1 MDSDV
6 STSMTSINRQG
17 RQGRRLIGGAVAAV
31 VAVVVAAAVVVGGT
45 LQHTKAGTS
54 GALGMNATTISIT
67 PSSVTISIS
76 RTMQPISA
84 TATVDPTESGNV
96 VTWTSSNTNYCTI
109 ASPLVSLNSST
120 VKVTCNKAA
129 IDRSVV
135 ITASANKSIT
145 ATESITITA

>member
-17 RQGRRLIGGAVAAV
+17 RQGRRLIGGALA
-31 VAVVVAAAVVVGGT
+31 AVVVAAAVVVGGT

-76 RTMQPISA
+76 RTMQPIST

>member
-17 RQGRRLIGGAVAAV
+17 RQGRRIIGGAVA
-31 VAVVVAAAVVVGGT
+31 AVVVAAAVVVGGT

-76 RTMQPISA
+76 RTMQPIST

-120 VKVTCNKAA
+120 VKVTCNKAG